1 MTNQSGALLSGRYK
15 IIRELARGGFG
26 ITFLAE
32 DTQSSSSNSACVLKK
47 LDPQCADIA
56 TAKNLFLREVHIL
69 YFLQQNQQIPKY
81 FNYFEEGQDYYLVQE
96 YIKGKSLDKL
106 LAQQW
111 TQIKVIYFL
120 QEILLVLKYLH
131 QINVIHRDIKPSN
144 VMLRD
149 EDEKFVL
156 IDFGA
161 VKQLDQR
168 YSSSQLPQHIP
179 PQTMI
184 GSPGYAPAEQMAGR
198 PGINS
203 DIYALGIT
211 AIQLLTGI
219 YPTNLKRD
227 EQDKVILP
235 REINVDSSLANILI
249 KMVHT
254 KPEERYQYVDQVLEN
269 MNEIIVRF
277 NHHASNQTKP
287 QSESQN
293 ATQVDPTRISLRLW
307 HIPLAVVV
315 LTAILVGAI
324 ELIHPFLRPLYY
336 LHQGNHFLD
345 IRQPE
350 KALEEFQ
357 NLIEIQPNSADAWK
371 GRGNAL
377 FSLGRDLG
385 ALESYNHALS
395 FQPNDVTSLNNKG
408 KLLYKLH
415 RYKDALETH
424 EKVLE
429 LDPDN
434 AEAWSGKGL
443 AHLGM
448 QQFQQATES
457 FEKLRQISRPDQPGI
472 WYEIG
477 LAREQLEGPQAAKKY
492 YEEALSVYDNFVKR
506 QPNDPIA
513 WTDRGNILL
522 KLNRQQD
529 ALASYEKSL
538 KIDSNFYVAL
548 VGKGNALSSLGKRQ
562 EALLA
567 FNQASRIRPEDP
579 LIWYNRGVLLAKDF
593 QNNEEA
599 LQSFD
604 KAIKQRDDLYPA
616 WLYKGIALSELK
628 RYDEALVAFNKAK
641 SLNPKDPTVW
651 ASLGSALE
659 QLGRNKQACDA
670 YKKATELGMSPE
682 ELETAKVCRQ

>member
-1 MTNQSGALLSGRYK
+1 MTNQTGALLGGRYK

-26 ITFLAE
+26 ITYLAE

-47 LDPQCADIA
+47 LDPQSADIT

-81 FNYFEEGQDYYLVQE
+81 FNYFEEGQNYYLVQE

-106 LAQQW
+106 LTNQW
-111 TQIKVIYFL
+111 AQIKVIYFL
-120 QEILLVLKYLH
+120 QEILLILKYLH

-168 YSSSQLPQHIP
+168 YSSSQSPQHVP
-179 PQTMI
+179 PTKI
-184 GSPGYAPAEQMAGR
+184 GTYGYAPSEQMAGR

-203 DIYALGIT
+203 DIYSLGIT

-227 EQDKVILP
+227 EQDNVIFP
-235 REINVDSSLANILI
+235 KDINVDSSLAKILR

-254 KPEERYQYVDQVLEN
+254 EPEERYQFVDQVLEN

-277 NHHASNQTKP
+277 HDNARNKARTRFQT
-287 QSESQN
+287 
-293 ATQVDPTRISLRLW
+293 TQVPDRRISLRLW
-307 HIPLAVVV
+307 HIPLLVVA
-315 LTAILVGAI
+315 LTAILFGAI

-336 LHQGNHFLD
+336 LSQGNHFLD

-357 NLIEIQPNSADAWK
+357 NLIELQPSSADAWK

-395 FQPNDVTSLNNKG
+395 LQPNDVKTLNNKG
-408 KLLYKLH
+408 QTFYKLR
-415 RYKDALETH
+415 RYKEALETN

-429 LDPDN
+429 LNPDN

-472 WYEIG
+472 WYQIG

-492 YEEALSVYDNFVKR
+492 YEEALPVYDNFVER

-522 KLNRQQD
+522 KLNRPQN
-529 ALASYEKSL
+529 AIASYSKALE
-538 KIDSNFYVAL
+538 IDGNFYVAL
-548 VGKGNALSSLGKRQ
+548 LGKGNALITLGKRQ

-567 FNQASRIRPEDP
+567 FNQASKVRPEDS

-593 QNNEEA
+593 QDNEEA
-599 LQSFD
+599 LKSFD
-604 KAIKQRDDLYPA
+604 KAVKQRDDFYPA
-616 WLYKGIALSELK
+616 WLNKGTALLELK
-628 RYDEALVAFNKAK
+628 RYDEALVAFDKAK
-641 SLNPKDPTVW
+641 SLNPKDAAVW
-651 ASLGSALE
+651 ASQGFALE
-659 QLGRNKQACDA
+659 QLGRNKQACDS
-670 YKKATELGMSPE
+670 YKKASALGMSPE
-682 ELETAKVCRQ
+682 ELETAKVCKE